1 MTKTVLTPHFDLL
14 NATMIELYIVIKANT
29 KILTCLFCFG
39 FFFSVC
45 FDVAEVL
52 LQTCWNC
59 EAQGLYICS
68 QLPVSYW
75 GCPVKLPALRKFSL
89 LQSLIQSF
97 FKWKESEKDK
107 AWFWALSAL
116 GSENST
122 WEPRVNQTGT
132 GVNWTSQESFRFFS
146 IHLFV

>member
-52 LQTCWNC
+52 LQTC
-59 EAQGLYICS
+59 
-68 QLPVSYW
+68 
-75 GCPVKLPALRKFSL
+75 
-89 LQSLIQSF
+89 
-97 FKWKESEKDK
+97 
-107 AWFWALSAL
+107 
-116 GSENST
+116 
-122 WEPRVNQTGT
+122 
-132 GVNWTSQESFRFFS
+132 
-146 IHLFV
+146 